1 MDAKNL
7 KVKFIVCGTK
17 ISLNYEISNSNHI
30 SNNKK
35 LRTNTKRNDNINKKQ
50 HKTRLKKIGTRKR
63 INLEMKTKKY
73 IIKWYSGI
81 VKIQN
86 RELGIS
92 R

>member
-1 MDAKNL
+1 M
-7 KVKFIVCGTK
+7 
-17 ISLNYEISNSNHI
+17 SNSNHI
-30 SNNKK
+30 SKNKK

-50 HKTRLKKIGTRKR
+50 HKTQLKNRNEKKNKFR
-63 INLEMKTKKY
+63 NENEKY

-92 R
+92 RWS